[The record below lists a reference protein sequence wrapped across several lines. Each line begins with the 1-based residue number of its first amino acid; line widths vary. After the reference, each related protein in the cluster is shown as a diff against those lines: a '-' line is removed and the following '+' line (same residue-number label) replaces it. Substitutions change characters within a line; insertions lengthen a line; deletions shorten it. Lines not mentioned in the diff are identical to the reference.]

1 MSPLSYAQCLCF
13 LGSRERHCDC
23 YVVLSTFSLLGHR
36 RIYFP
41 FRPWLHQV
49 MLSWLHSYYGVSDC
63 CYGLYLFMF
72 WYYISVFDPSALM
85 STDSLELVTQYLQL
99 GINTN
104 EQFLAINSSPSL
116 SRLNF

>member
-1 MSPLSYAQCLCF
+1 
-13 LGSRERHCDC
+13 
-23 YVVLSTFSLLGHR
+23 
-36 RIYFP
+36 
-41 FRPWLHQV
+41 
-49 MLSWLHSYYGVSDC
+49 
-63 CYGLYLFMF
+63 MF